1 MSEKKIRR
9 AVYAGTFDPITNG
22 HLDVILRAAK
32 IFDEII
38 VGVADA
44 VHKKTLFTPAE
55 RLKLVREVTKDI
67 PNVKAEIFKT
77 LLVDWAKEKKA
88 VAVVRGLRAMT
99 DFEFEFQ
106 MALTN
111 RRLDEK
117 LEAVFLM
124 TREDL
129 AYISSTNVKEIALLG
144 GDVKEMVPPQAARA
158 LYKKFARKR

>member
-67 PNVKAEIFKT
+67 PNVKADKRSLSASDMFHRF
-77 LLVDWAKEKKA
+77 LLHGA
-88 VAVVRGLRAMT
+88 
-99 DFEFEFQ
+99 F
-106 MALTN
+106 
-111 RRLDEK
+111 
-117 LEAVFLM
+117 
-124 TREDL
+124 
-129 AYISSTNVKEIALLG
+129 
-144 GDVKEMVPPQAARA
+144 P
-158 LYKKFARKR
+158 